1 MKTEPK
7 AITSQNTEIL
17 WILIHIY
24 RAKRK
29 CKWYKLYLTDCGN
42 QMVESVI
49 QPVSVKRR
57 LQTGGKMQT
66 EGKIE
71 Y

>member
-7 AITSQNTEIL
+7 AITSQNTEIV

-29 CKWYKLYLTDCGN
+29 CKWYKLYLMYMYINIIAVAALLIKLNANFCFYSN
-42 QMVESVI
+42 
-49 QPVSVKRR
+49 VKMSS
-57 LQTGGKMQT
+57 LL
-66 EGKIE
+66 E
-71 Y
+71 